1 MSLIDYAGA
10 GILPGMFTICTM
22 LDKITGNRPDGQ
34 GGVIET
40 WADGASFDALIL
52 KNTTTEAQIAERQ
65 GLREFYTV
73 VVKRGIPLKYQDV
86 FRRESDGA
94 TFRVT
99 SNPKDSEAPDPS
111 TIQIAKVTA
120 ERWEVPA

>member
-10 GILPGMFTICTM
+10 GILPGMFTQCTM
-22 LDKITGNRPDGQ
+22 LDKTTSNRPDGR
-34 GGVIET
+34 GGMIET
-40 WADGASFDALIL
+40 WADGAKFDALIL

-65 GLREFYTV
+65 GIRELFTV
-73 VVKRGIPLKYQDV
+73 VVKRGTPLKYQDA
-86 FRRESDGA
+86 FRRDSDGM

-99 SNPKDSEAPDPS
+99 SNPRDSEAPDPS

-120 ERWEVPA
+120 ERWEVPS

>member
-10 GILPGMFTICTM
+10 GILQGMFTACTM
-22 LDKITGNRPDGQ
+22 IDKTTTNRPDGQ
-34 GGVIET
+34 GGMIET
-40 WADGASFDALIL
+40 WADGASFDAMIL

-65 GLREFYTV
+65 SIRELYTV
-73 VVKRGIPLKYQDV
+73 VVQRGTPLKHHDV
-86 FRRESDGA
+86 FRRNSDGM

-99 SNPKDSEAPDPS
+99 SNARDSEAPESS

-120 ERWEVPA
+120 EPWEVSA